1 MSRTLDQLM
10 ADSAPSVGEMLR
22 RRVAQSQTKEALK
35 YRGPDDAWLSL
46 TWLEVEEYAHEIA
59 AGLISLGVEHED
71 RVAIAS
77 STRMEWI
84 MADLGVMCAAAATT
98 TVYPTTKGE
107 DVAYILSDAGVKLV
121 IAEDAEQSDKVL
133 AQAEHHNVQAI
144 VQIDGTHDHDM
155 VHSWEELRE
164 LGRAY
169 LKDNPGVVDEAINST
184 NHDSL
189 STLIYT
195 SGTTGRPK
203 GVRLNHS
210 VWAYEGEGVK
220 ELGIITEEDVHFMW
234 LPLSHVFGKCLI
246 TIWLSSGML
255 TAVDGDLTRIVQGLG
270 EIRPTVMAGA
280 PRIFEKVRNAV
291 MIGNSSGVKSL
302 IARRAFSTGM
312 KTIPYRVAGKKVPP
326 LLAARYA
333 LYDKLVFSKLKARMG
348 GRVKFFVSGSA
359 KLNAQVQRWFWAA
372 GINLIEGYGL
382 TETGAITFLNDYRK
396 PALGTVGPVL
406 PGTETKIAED
416 GEILVRGPGV
426 TAGYENL
433 PEATAESFTEDGWFH
448 TGDIGELD
456 DLGNLRI
463 TDRKKDLIKTS
474 GGKFVAPQK
483 VEGAILANCPY
494 ISQAVVTGE
503 GRKYISALVVLD
515 PDAIAGWGDGKG
527 YQGMPYSE
535 LTQLEHTRRMLN
547 HYIERAN
554 QRLERWETIKKFT
567 ILDQELTVD
576 DDEVTPSLKIRRGAV
591 EEKYSDLIE
600 QMYEGAEAD
609 GPGN

>member
-1 MSRTLDQLM
+1 MTRTLDQMM

-22 RRVAQSQTKEALK
+22 RRAAESASREALK
-35 YRGPDDAWLSL
+35 YRGPDGSWQSF
-46 TWLEVEEYAHEIA
+46 TWGEVENYAREMA
-59 AGLISLGVEHED
+59 AGLIALGVEHED

-77 STRMEWI
+77 NTRMEWI
-84 MADLGVMCAAAATT
+84 IADLAVMCAAAATT

-107 DVAYILSDAGVKLV
+107 DVAFILSDAKVKV
-121 IAEDAEQSDKVL
+121 AIVENAEQSDKMI
-133 AQAEHHNVQAI
+133 AQREHHNVHAI
-144 VQIDGTHDHDM
+144 VQMDGSHDNEM
-155 VHSWEELRE
+155 VHTWEGLRE
-164 LGRAY
+164 LGRAH
-169 LKDNPGVVDEAINST
+169 LMDHPDAVDEAIDST
-184 NHDSL
+184 HHDSL

-210 VWAYEGEGVK
+210 VWAYEAIGVE
-220 ELGIITEEDVHFMW
+220 ELGIITQDDVHFLW

-246 TIWLSSGML
+246 TVWVSSGML

-270 EIRPTVMAGA
+270 EVKPTIMAGA
-280 PRIFEKVRNAV
+280 PRIFEKVRNTV
-291 MIGNSSGVKSL
+291 MIGNATGIKSV
-302 IARRAFSTGM
+302 IARKAFSVGM

-326 LLAARYA
+326 LLAAQYA
-333 LYDKLVFSKLKARMG
+333 VADKLVFSKLKAKMG

-382 TETGAITFLNDYRK
+382 TETGAITFVNDYRK

-406 PGTETKIAED
+406 PGTEAKIADD

-426 TAGYENL
+426 TSGYENMA
-433 PEATAESFTEDGWFH
+433 EATEESFSDGWFH

-456 DLGNLRI
+456 EQGNLRI

-483 VEGAILANCPY
+483 VEGALLANCPY

-515 PDAIAGWGDGKG
+515 PDSIAGWGNSKG
-527 YQGMPYSE
+527 YEGMPYSE

-547 HYIERAN
+547 HYVERAN
-554 QRLERWETIKKFT
+554 ERLERWETVKKFT
-567 ILDQELTVD
+567 VLNHELTVD
-576 DDEVTPSLKIRRGAV
+576 DDEVTPSMKIRRGAV
-591 EEKYSDLIE
+591 EKKYSDLIE
-600 QMYEGAEAD
+600 QMYDKAEANGD
-609 GPGN
+609 GN